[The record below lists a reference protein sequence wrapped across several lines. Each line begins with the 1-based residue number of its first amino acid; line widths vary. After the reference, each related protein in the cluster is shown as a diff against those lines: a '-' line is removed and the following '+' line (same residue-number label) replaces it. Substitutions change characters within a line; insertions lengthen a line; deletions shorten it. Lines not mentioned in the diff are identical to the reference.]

1 MTETGSCARRFAHV
15 ARGFLAIVAIV
26 CGFSAARNLSAQTPK
41 PTEYEVEAAYL
52 SHFGGFIEWPART
65 GSATDPFYVCVLGQ
79 DPFGPLLDAALRG
92 ETIGGSPMLAKRLSG
107 TEEISG
113 CRILFLSSSMDSQL
127 KSVLTAIG
135 TSNVLT
141 VSDIAGFTRRGGMIQ
156 FVLDGNRVRFEINL
170 AAAQRTG
177 LILSSELL
185 KVAVSVRRTP

>member
-1 MTETGSCARRFAHV
+1 MTDTGSCA
-15 ARGFLAIVAIV
+15 ARGLLAVVAMV
-26 CGFSAARNLSAQTPK
+26 CGFSAARNVSAQQTPK

-52 SHFGGFIEWPART
+52 SHFGGFVEWPARV
-65 GSATDPFYVCVLGQ
+65 GAATDPFYVCVLGQ
-79 DPFGPLLDAALRG
+79 DPFGPLLDAALRD
-92 ETIGGSPMLAKRLSG
+92 ETIGGSPIMAKRLSG

-113 CRILFLSSSMDSQL
+113 CRILFLSSSKDIQL
-127 KSVLTAIG
+127 KAILTAIG

-141 VSDIAGFTRRGGMIQ
+141 VSEMEGFTRRGGMIQ

-170 AAAQRTG
+170 AAAQRAG